1 MHEEMVVMVT
11 QAEAGVR
18 AVLEELI
25 AAQNAGDAKGMQA
38 VLSQR
43 GDSVFIGTDPGEWL
57 TGPQVVGLMEQAGE
71 DPAQVTVSIVDAAVH
86 VEGDGVAWASGRGL
100 FRAADG
106 RERPVRLSVVLVR
119 EAGRWRVVHVHAS
132 VGLPDSDL
140 LA

>member
-1 MHEEMVVMVT
+1 MGSLRW
-11 QAEAGVR
+11 AEFA
-18 AVLEELI
+18 AAAPEL
-25 AAQNAGDAKGMQA
+25 
-38 VLSQR
+38 
-43 GDSVFIGTDPGEWL
+43 FIGTDPGEWL

-71 DPAQVTVSIVDAAVH
+71 DPAEVTVSIVDVAVH

>member
-1 MHEEMVVMVT
+1 MGSLRW
-11 QAEAGVR
+11 AEFA
-18 AVLEELI
+18 AAAPEL
-25 AAQNAGDAKGMQA
+25 
-38 VLSQR
+38 
-43 GDSVFIGTDPGEWL
+43 FIGTDPGEWL

-71 DPAQVTVSIVDAAVH
+71 DPAEVTVSIVDVAVH
-86 VEGDGVAWASGRGL
+86 VEGDGV
-100 FRAADG
+100 ADG